1 MGTNLEKLASEY
13 LRSKQAAD
21 AMAARAKELKNILSK
36 AVEERGDEDDKGH
49 LWMNAGRYLLQRQKR
64 QSAPFFNKGAAEK
77 WAKDNGL
84 WDSLKK
90 TTVIEEVHEDDLV
103 AYVFQNPEFESA
115 LRDLYTVPEP
125 TWAFMSPQE
134 VDQYDV

>member
-1 MGTNLEKLASEY
+1 MSTNLEKLASEY
-13 LRSKQAAD
+13 LRSKHAAD

-49 LWMNAGRYLLQRQKR
+49 FWMNAGRYLLQRQKR
-64 QSAPFFNKGAAEK
+64 QSAPFFNKNAAEK
-77 WAKDNGL
+77 WVKNNGL

-90 TTVIEEVHEDDLV
+90 TIVIEEVNEDDLV
-103 AYVFQNPEFESA
+103 AYVFQHPEFESD
-115 LRDLYTVPEP
+115 LRGLYTVPEP